1 MPIRKSSANTQ
12 LVQELW
18 AREPGYKVAYDQL
31 VDAVN
36 NVASAGPVIGAYQ
49 AVRDEVLAAE
59 QQMFTQGKAPAA
71 ALKDAA
77 KASTRAIADYNSRVV
92 G

>member
-1 MPIRKSSANTQ
+1 
-12 LVQELW
+12 
-18 AREPGYKVAYDQL
+18 
-31 VDAVN
+31 
-36 NVASAGPVIGAYQ
+36 
-49 AVRDEVLAAE
+49 
-59 QQMFTQGKAPAA
+59 MFTQGKAPSA